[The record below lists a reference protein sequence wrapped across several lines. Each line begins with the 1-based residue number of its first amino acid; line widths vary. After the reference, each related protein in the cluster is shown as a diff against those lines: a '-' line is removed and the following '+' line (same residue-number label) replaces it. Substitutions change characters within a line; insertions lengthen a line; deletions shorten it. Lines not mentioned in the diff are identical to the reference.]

1 MNKKEN
7 LIEVNHLS
15 VTFYNGK
22 DENPAVQDVTFK
34 IKKGEVL
41 GIVGESGS
49 GKSVS
54 AMSIMQLIPYPPGKI
69 TGGEIIFKG
78 ENLLEKS
85 EEEMMKIRGNQ
96 ISVIF
101 QEPMTSFNPLYTI
114 GSQIEEAIVLHQK
127 KTKKEAEQM
136 AVDLLRE
143 VGISFP
149 EKRVKEYPHQMSGG
163 MLQRAMIAMALSCNP
178 QLLIADEPTTA
189 LDVTIQAQI
198 LDLIR
203 KLQSEREMS
212 IMMITHDLGVIAEV
226 AKYVVVMYAGR
237 VVEEAA
243 VENLF
248 ANPLHPYTEGLM
260 KSIPK
265 IGNHEKLYMIPFKS
279 GANKIRS
286 GCRFCPRCEYAM
298 DICKEKE
305 PALEEVGDGRKVR
318 CWLHIREKET
328 GEA

>member
-1 MNKKEN
+1 M
-7 LIEVNHLS
+7 
-15 VTFYNGK
+15 
-22 DENPAVQDVTFK
+22 TFK

-41 GIVGESGS
+41 GVVGESGS

-78 ENLLEKS
+78 ENLLEKT

-136 AVDLLRE
+136 AIDLLHE

-237 VVEEAA
+237 VVEEAD
-243 VENLF
+243 VESLF
-248 ANPLHPYTEGLM
+248 AKPLHPYTEGLM

-265 IGNHEKLYMIPFKS
+265 IGNHEKLYMIPFKG
-279 GANKIRS
+279 GANKIRQ

-298 DICKEKE
+298 DICREKE
-305 PALEEVGDGRKVR
+305 PDLEDIGDGRKVR
-318 CWLHIREKET
+318 CWLRTPKKEAD
-328 GEA
+328 EV